1 MSTQISL
8 REGERIFMNGA
19 VFRADK
25 RVTLEVLNDVPHLLE
40 RDIMQPESTT
50 TPMRQL
56 YFVLQAIV
64 IDPQGSAQAREIFE
78 ASVNMMLET
87 YSTGTILDGLVS
99 IKALVQRGSTFAAL
113 TLVRRL
119 MAVEDAILGVR
130 PSDDVVQYL
139 EAV

>member
-1 MSTQISL
+1 
-8 REGERIFMNGA
+8 
-19 VFRADK
+19 
-25 RVTLEVLNDVPHLLE
+25 
-40 RDIMQPESTT
+40 MQPESTT